1 MDLYEKREP
10 RKLSDN
16 VEVYDIKLS
25 NLVEAYEI
33 SRDTDGKY
41 TIIFDKTNGSVATF
55 FYYKA

>member
-16 VEVYDIKLS
+16 VEVYDIKLN

-33 SRDTDGKY
+33 SRDTDGKHLKKV
-41 TIIFDKTNGSVATF
+41 FEKF
-55 FYYKA
+55 EP